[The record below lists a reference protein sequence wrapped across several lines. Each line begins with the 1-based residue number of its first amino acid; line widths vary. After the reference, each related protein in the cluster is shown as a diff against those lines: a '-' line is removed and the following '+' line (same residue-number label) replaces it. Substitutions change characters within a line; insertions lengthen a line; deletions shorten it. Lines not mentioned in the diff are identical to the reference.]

1 MSNKADLRNKLTPL
15 KNLLSLIDNNIL
27 ILNDLK
33 YKNTLNQIIQES
45 KTSIVFLTK

>member
-1 MSNKADLRNKLTPL
+1 MNNKADLRNKLTPL

-33 YKNTLNQIIQES
+33 YKTILNQIIQAS
-45 KTSIVFLTK
+45 KDSITFLTK